1 MSFSLLVD
9 AVRAGL
15 AADKPTVPNCPVGMC
30 QLYYETD
37 TGILNIGNGGAAA
50 WRTIGGSSAG
60 AQPTPTAKTADF
72 TATIAELLTRIITVT
87 KASAVAATL
96 PLGTDTDAGFFGGL
110 AKVGDSFEFTVI
122 NLGSSSGAV
131 TMTAAPAT
139 PMSALRWLRLR
150 PRRGSARSR
159 RPPTPSS
166 PIGCRDGRAR
176 RARAGLSVIPLW
188 SERPGRDFPFV
199 GRRAGGM
206 GGSPVEGEGREG
218 RRSTQDGPF
227 RAPQGV

>member
-15 AADKPTVPNCPVGMC
+15 AADKTTVPNCPAGMC

-37 TGILNIGNGGAAA
+37 TGILNIGNGGASA

-96 PLGTDTDAGFFGGL
+96 PLGTDTDAGLFGGL
-110 AKVGDSFEFTVI
+110 AKVGDSFEFCVI

-131 TMTAAPAT
+131 TMTAATGHTIVGAVVVAIAT
-139 PMSALRWLRLR
+139 
-150 PRRGSARSR
+150 SARFR
-159 RPPTPSS
+159 TVKT
-166 PIGCRDGRAR
+166 A
-176 RARAGLSVIPLW
+176 ANT
-188 SERPGRDFPFV
+188 FV
-199 GRRAGGM
+199 TYRV
-206 GGSPVEGEGREG
+206 S
-218 RRSTQDGPF
+218 
-227 RAPQGV
+227 